1 MVAQMAFQKLL
12 WADVLLWTF
21 LVKELSLKCCGETEM
36 GAERKNRK
44 AGTSVRE

>member
-21 LVKELSLKCCGETEM
+21 LMKEPSLKCCGETEM
-36 GAERKNRK
+36 GAERKIEK
-44 AGTSVRE
+44 QALQ